1 MYRKC
6 YTLLTAHFRKKVAEL
21 TPFAEKWRPLHRFGG
36 RLVLMVRHTISGVVY
51 APIYI
56 HSFRLVQPHTLVE
69 AEKFNIRYTDVSQI
83 DNIPN
88 RLRWYRYRKGLLQR
102 EVADCVGMDYGTYR
116 SYEEIGR
123 DHYPIEYMKKI
134 AQLFE
139 IPLEELL
146 DEYNLFLYHGQGQQL
161 RAMRAA
167 RNMTQS
173 EYAQRLGVPLGNLKE
188 WEIEQV
194 RISKSTWQRIMLRR

>member
-1 MYRKC
+1 
-6 YTLLTAHFRKKVAEL
+6 
-21 TPFAEKWRPLHRFGG
+21 
-36 RLVLMVRHTISGVVY
+36 
-51 APIYI
+51 
-56 HSFRLVQPHTLVE
+56 
-69 AEKFNIRYTDVSQI
+69 
-83 DNIPN
+83 
-88 RLRWYRYRKGLLQR
+88 
-102 EVADCVGMDYGTYR
+102 MDYGTYH

-123 DHYPIEYMKKI
+123 DYYPIESMEKI

-188 WEIEQV
+188 WEKKQI
-194 RISKSTWQRIMLRR
+194 RIVKSTWQRIMLRG